1 MTEMFFAWQMALAGV
16 LPKLLW
22 AAVIFVTSLY
32 VARLAGQIMRK
43 FLERRK
49 PDPGAVG
56 LLSEMTRWGIII
68 FGTITALQ
76 QFADVTTFL
85 AGLGI
90 LGFTVG
96 FALQDMMKN
105 FAAGLLLL
113 LQRPFVVGDKI
124 SVNGFDGT
132 VIDINLRATELRTFD
147 GLLVIIPN
155 ADTLTH
161 PVINF
166 TRSINRRIQVVVG
179 VDYGSDL
186 NLAREAAMG
195 AIHEIPGMLD
205 DPAPMVVFD
214 TFGESSINMTVY
226 YWVDTTQVG
235 LFAARDEGV
244 KLIKHAFDKHG
255 IRIPYPVRTMI
266 TTESRI

>member
-1 MTEMFFAWQMALAGV
+1 MGAF

-22 AAVIFVTSLY
+22 AVVIFAVSLY

-43 FLERRK
+43 ILERRK

-56 LLSEMTRWGIII
+56 LISEMTRWGIIV
-68 FGTITALQ
+68 FGAITALQ
-76 QFADVTTFL
+76 QFADVTAFL

-113 LQRPFVVGDKI
+113 LQRPFVIGDNI

-161 PVINF
+161 PVTNF
-166 TRSINRRIQVVVG
+166 TRSVNRRIQVVAG
-179 VDYGSDL
+179 VDYGADL
-186 NLAREAAMG
+186 NLAREAVLA
-195 AIHEIPGMLD
+195 ALREIPGMLE

-214 TFGESSINMTVY
+214 TFGEASINMTTY
-226 YWVDTTQVG
+226 YWVDTTLVG

-244 KLIKHAFDKHG
+244 KLIKRALDKHG
-255 IRIPYPVRTMI
+255 IRTPSPVRTM
-266 TTESRI
+266 TTPEKTR